1 MPSLLTALQN
11 EYDAVMLEMLSLK
24 KQYDSLRQDL
34 AHALYTNDA
43 STRVI
48 ARLMKERDE
57 AREALASVHNTL
69 GTEPA
74 AANGPGGQDVDMAPP
89 APEASAAALPAD
101 VAANVD
107 ALAARLSGERR
118 AKTKRAAPQG
128 YTTPAT
134 ASSLG
139 EAHVVPSLHN
149 ASSPGLT
156 CLAVSANGQLAAS
169 GGNDKNVVVYDR
181 ASDKVLATLRGH
193 TKRVT
198 SVAFSGVAN
207 PVLGADAEAAPA
219 PTFLV
224 SGSED
229 GTVRVWRLQESGCY
243 ALAHLL
249 KGFRAGVTGVAV
261 HPNDALVGSASRDG
275 SWALHALESGERILH
290 VTAGAPDEGGYAYES
305 FAFHPDGQLAA
316 TGTGEGAI
324 RVWDVKQGLQSAVF
338 RGHEGAVHT
347 LDFSQNGYL
356 LVAGSRGS
364 SEVKVWDL
372 RKLAVTRVVRASE
385 ETQPDAVQG
394 VRIDPTAQLLAVV
407 GLDVKVFTGKAW
419 DHAYTYDGNAGTVTD
434 AQWSPVDGALLLSG
448 LDRTLRVL
456 RTQG

>member
-1 MPSLLTALQN
+1 M
-11 EYDAVMLEMLSLK
+11 
-24 KQYDSLRQDL
+24 
-34 AHALYTNDA
+34 
-43 STRVI
+43 
-48 ARLMKERDE
+48 
-57 AREALASVHNTL
+57 
-69 GTEPA
+69 
-74 AANGPGGQDVDMAPP
+74 
-89 APEASAAALPAD
+89 
-101 VAANVD
+101 
-107 ALAARLSGERR
+107 
-118 AKTKRAAPQG
+118 
-128 YTTPAT
+128 
-134 ASSLG
+134 
-139 EAHVVPSLHN
+139 
-149 ASSPGLT
+149 
-156 CLAVSANGQLAAS
+156 
-169 GGNDKNVVVYDR
+169 
-181 ASDKVLATLRGH
+181 
-193 TKRVT
+193 
-198 SVAFSGVAN
+198 
-207 PVLGADAEAAPA
+207 
-219 PTFLV
+219 
-224 SGSED
+224 
-229 GTVRVWRLQESGCY
+229 
-243 ALAHLL
+243 L

-385 ETQPDAVQG
+385 ESQPDAVQG

-419 DHAYTYDGNAGTVTD
+419 DHAYTYDGNAGAVTD